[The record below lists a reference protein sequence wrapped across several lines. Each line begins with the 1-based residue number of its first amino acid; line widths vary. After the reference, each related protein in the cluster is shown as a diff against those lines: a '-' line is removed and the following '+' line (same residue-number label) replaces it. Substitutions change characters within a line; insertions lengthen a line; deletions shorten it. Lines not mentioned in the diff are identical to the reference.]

1 MNLQEHTSGSAKSV
15 GMVICFSSIGWD
27 GEVLSDALFW
37 LEVESQSSNT
47 CWMSLSAVENMW
59 PQASIQKLNP
69 NSHTCSKYEKVHF
82 VINLSALYHWN
93 PWLKT
98 NKPYTSTTSFL
109 SWKKYPTLLNIIYFF
124 YNIYNTVLVFL
135 PNRKQN
141 SAERFSRDE
150 YQLIFSI
157 LTHWHKGLPKCS
169 NWAWSLL
176 LKQLRLLNRMMHL
189 HQIWCIYV

>member
-59 PQASIQKLNP
+59 PQSLIQKLNP
-69 NSHTCSKYEKVHF
+69 NSHVFKVWESTLCHK
-82 VINLSALYHWN
+82 
-93 PWLKT
+93 LKCLISLESLAQDEQT
-98 NKPYTSTTSFL
+98 IYIYYFISIM
-109 SWKKYPTLLNIIYFF
+109 KKISHHIEYYFF
-124 YNIYNTVLVFL
+124 FNNIYITVLVFL

-176 LKQLRLLNRMMHL
+176 LKQLWLLNRMMHL